1 MKNLENQTKQAHS
14 RDRSGLA
21 SFGLLLPGGGMLALL
36 VAAPLILLIVA
47 SFCANDSFS
56 GGFTL
61 ANYQQVFADGVFV
74 SLMGKSVLMGLAVT
88 LGCVLLAYPVAYGLA
103 KLVSER
109 ARGSLIVLIII
120 PFFTSQLLLIYSMI
134 VLLQGQGPL
143 MSLLALFGADPSASI
158 LYTDAAVFLILLY
171 EFLPYMVLC
180 LYSAIAKIDDNQ
192 LRAAQT
198 LGAGRVKR
206 FTSVIFPKS
215 LPGLLSGILLVF
227 VPVTGSFVEP
237 DLAGGSSGMMVG
249 SLINSNFAAAYN
261 LGRGAALSVLFL
273 VILTAITL
281 VINGLLRWAGKGRQR
296 L

>member
-14 RDRSGLA
+14 RGRSGLA

-61 ANYQQVFADGVFV
+61 ANYQQVFADGVFT

-171 EFLPYMVLC
+171 
-180 LYSAIAKIDDNQ
+180 
-192 LRAAQT
+192 
-198 LGAGRVKR
+198 
-206 FTSVIFPKS
+206 
-215 LPGLLSGILLVF
+215 
-227 VPVTGSFVEP
+227 
-237 DLAGGSSGMMVG
+237 
-249 SLINSNFAAAYN
+249 
-261 LGRGAALSVLFL
+261 
-273 VILTAITL
+273 
-281 VINGLLRWAGKGRQR
+281 
-296 L
+296 